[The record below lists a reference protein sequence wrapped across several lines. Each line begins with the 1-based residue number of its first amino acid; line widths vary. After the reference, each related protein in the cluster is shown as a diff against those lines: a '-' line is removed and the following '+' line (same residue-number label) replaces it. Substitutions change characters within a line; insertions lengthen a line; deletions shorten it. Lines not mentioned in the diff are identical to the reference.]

1 MPHAPVSESV
11 IVMLV
16 RPLVVDLL
24 VAAGASADEARAL
37 LPVV

>member
-1 MPHAPVSESV
+1 MSEGV

-24 VAAGASADEARAL
+24 VATGMTADEAREL
-37 LPVV
+37 LPPV